1 MGSRVKHLRG
11 MAAGHVINR
20 PFALQPIGGGF
31 KGGEGLYVA
40 IGRYDKGQGLAP
52 VDFYQN

>member
-1 MGSRVKHLRG
+1 MGRRVKHLRG
-11 MAAGHVINR
+11 MAAGHVIDR

-40 IGRYDKGQGLAP
+40 LGRYDKGQGLAP